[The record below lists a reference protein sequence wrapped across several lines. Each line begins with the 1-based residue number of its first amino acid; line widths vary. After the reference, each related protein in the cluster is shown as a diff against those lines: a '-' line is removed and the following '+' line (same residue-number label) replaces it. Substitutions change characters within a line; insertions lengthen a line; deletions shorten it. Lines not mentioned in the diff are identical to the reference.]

1 MPTMDEIVVALM
13 SGPKDGDLLTF
24 DALMIGP
31 QQPIEL
37 SIGRREG
44 CDICLNYDSQVSR
57 EHAVVI
63 FDGERFWLEDT
74 TSTNGT
80 FVDDERIEGRVEIR
94 PGQMFRVGRTWLRVE
109 PSLRLTP
116 PDLDLDDDLPF

>member
-1 MPTMDEIVVALM
+1 VDEIVVALM
-13 SGPKDGDLLTF
+13 SGPKDGDVLTF
-24 DALMIGP
+24 ETLLDSREP
-31 QQPIEL
+31 VEL
-37 SIGRREG
+37 SIGRRDG

-57 EHAVVI
+57 EHAI
-63 FDGERFWLEDT
+63 LIYDGERFWLEDT
-74 TSTNGT
+74 GSTNGT

-116 PDLDLDDDLPF
+116 PDDDLPF